1 MSEYVTLDRW
11 VALLQ
16 SLAQDGQKLLSFQA
30 LRLMMGLNEAATR
43 KALRRLEQKGFVLRL
58 GRHLYANGLARP
70 RLEEVAM
77 VLGRPAYI
85 SFESV
90 LAQAGVLSQMPL
102 TLTCA
107 STTRSGRHSTPLGD
121 IIFHHLRLDLFF
133 GYHLQDGVAWA
144 DAEKAL
150 LDWIYLSLKTQGNAP
165 PLDELDWEALDRER
179 LKEWA
184 GRYPRSVVRVLSQ
197 GCCKVAKVGWEGMT
211 FLSYDMGGN
220 QPYQTEGGRDGV
232 YIGFC

>member
-16 SLAQDGQKLLSFQA
+16 SLAQGGHKLLSFQA
-30 LRLMMGLNEAATR
+30 LRHMMGLHEATTR
-43 KALRRLEQKGFVLRL
+43 KALRRLEKKGFVLRL
-58 GRHLYANGLARP
+58 GRQLYANGLARP
-70 RLEEVAM
+70 QLEEVAM
-77 VLGRPAYI
+77 VLGRPTYV
-85 SFESV
+85 SFESA

-107 STTRSGRHSTPLGD
+107 STTRSGLRSTPLGD
-121 IIFHHLRLDLFF
+121 ITFHHLRVDLFF

-165 PLDELDWEALDRER
+165 PLDELDSEPLDRER
-179 LKEWA
+179 LEEWA
-184 GRYPRSVVRVLSQ
+184 AHYPRSVVRVVSSDVLTNL
-197 GCCKVAKVGWEGMT
+197 AKASI
-211 FLSYDMGGN
+211 L
-220 QPYQTEGGRDGV
+220 
-232 YIGFC
+232 

>member
-11 VALLQ
+11 VTLLQ
-16 SLAQDGQKLLSFQA
+16 SLAQDDQKLLSFQA
-30 LRLMMGLNEAATR
+30 LRQMTGLNEAALR
-43 KALRRLEQKGFVLRL
+43 KALHRLEQKGFIVRL

-70 RLEEVAM
+70 TLEEVAM
-77 VLGRPAYI
+77 IVGCPAYV
-85 SFESV
+85 SFESA

-121 IIFHHLRLDLFF
+121 IIFHRLRADLFF

-150 LDWIYLSLKTQGNAP
+150 LDWVYLSLKTQGSTP
-165 PLDELDWEALDRER
+165 PLDELDCEPLDWDR
-179 LKEWA
+179 LREWA
-184 GRYPRSVVRVLSQ
+184 GHYPRTVVKALNAIA
-197 GCCKVAKVGWEGMT
+197 GCSSLWGQSSWT
-211 FLSYDMGGN
+211 
-220 QPYQTEGGRDGV
+220 
-232 YIGFC
+232 